1 VRNAVTISIQLEPEV
16 ETSLL
21 ARARAQGMTLDAFV
35 QSLVKGAAVEP
46 KLPRMSDEEFEAAI
60 DELAEG
66 SENWPVLPPEATTR
80 EGIYE
85 GG

>member
-1 VRNAVTISIQLEPEV
+1 MTISIQLEPEV

-21 ARARAQGMTLDAFV
+21 ARAQAQGMTLDAFV
-35 QSLVKGAAVEP
+35 QSLIKGSVAGP
-46 KLPRMSDEEFEAAI
+46 QPPPMSDEEFEAAL

-66 SENWPVLPPEATTR
+66 SENLPVLPPEATTR

>member
-1 VRNAVTISIQLEPEV
+1 MTISIQLEPEI

-21 ARARAQGMTLDAFV
+21 ARARAQGMTLDAYV
-35 QSLVKGAAVEP
+35 QSLVTGSVAGAQP
-46 KLPRMSDEEFEAAI
+46 LPMSDEEFEAAL

-66 SENWPVLPPEATTR
+66 SENWPVLSPEAYTR
-80 EGIYE
+80 AGIYE